1 MTVRIVMIIL
11 RWCRRFVNVALA
23 LLRICFMLCLV
34 LCAMVTDAT
43 IDILLVFFDS
53 SVVRWLHIR
62 RPLVCMGV
70 GVSMFCCVLDTLCD
84 LHAGCLHVAPVT
96 QGAGGLTGL
105 TEVPLHG
112 ASSANLMV
120 VSVHSLC
127 IAMRAVA
134 ILLGRF
140 LGVVSSALAR

>member
-1 MTVRIVMIIL
+1 MTVRILITFL

-23 LLRICFMLCLV
+23 FLRICLVLCLV

-43 IDILLVFFDS
+43 IDILLVLCDS
-53 SVVRWLHIR
+53 AVVRWLHIR
-62 RPLVCMGV
+62 RPLVCMCVVV
-70 GVSMFCCVLDTLCD
+70 GMSCCILDTLGD
-84 LHAGCLHVAPVT
+84 RHAGCVHVVPVT
-96 QGAGGLTGL
+96 QAAGGLT
-105 TEVPLHG
+105 EVSLHV
-112 ASSANLMV
+112 ASSVNLME
-120 VSVHSLC
+120 VSFQSLC

>member
-1 MTVRIVMIIL
+1 MIIL

-70 GVSMFCCVLDTLCD
+70 GVGMFCCVLDTLCD

-96 QGAGGLTGL
+96 QGAGGLT
-105 TEVPLHG
+105 EVPLHG
-112 ASSANLMV
+112 ASSANLME

>member
-1 MTVRIVMIIL
+1 MVMIFL

-43 IDILLVFFDS
+43 IDVLLVFFDS
-53 SVVRWLHIR
+53 SVVRWLHFR
-62 RPLVCMGV
+62 RPFVCMSVGV
-70 GVSMFCCVLDTLCD
+70 GMSCCVVDTLCD
-84 LHAGCLHVAPVT
+84 WHAGRLHVSPVT
-96 QGAGGLTGL
+96 QGAGGLTAA
-105 TEVPLHG
+105 PLHG

-120 VSVHSLC
+120 LSVHSLC